1 MAWRCRFLVHPTH
14 WLFPHRSVVFGY
26 HGAAFT
32 NMLFSRPGTT
42 AIEIFTRPCGH
53 DYPGFNFRTVAV
65 TGGNWRVLNVGTPFD
80 RDGQEVRRASESCK
94 PPLVA
99 WGAQDLLV
107 LSTLINEEISRR

>member
-1 MAWRCRFLVHPTH
+1 MPVPRAPDALVV
-14 WLFPHRSVVFGY
+14 PHRSVVFGY

-65 TGGNWRVLNVGTPFD
+65 TGGNWHVLNIGTP
-80 RDGQEVRRASESCK
+80 RPNNVSRHTNCK
-94 PPLVA
+94 PRYVA